1 MGFTILLESL
11 ILCPAGGGTSVPL
24 SGIFS
29 PLYFAFSEGSELN
42 LRGLLFLAAPQTVG
56 GQAVIEGVMMRAKD
70 NLAIAVRKS
79 DGEIVTE
86 VRPWFTLIR
95 HPWLKKPFLRG
106 FPVLMETMVNGI
118 KALNY
123 SAMQAADD
131 DEEEGGELSSW
142 HLVLTMA
149 LALGAALGLFVV
161 LPHFLSVGMGQFGF
175 AGDVDSLSFH
185 AWDGLIKMV
194 VFVGYILAISF
205 IPDIRRVFQYHG
217 AEHKVIW
224 TWEDGKKLSPA
235 ATHLY
240 SRLHPRCGTAFLL
253 FVLAVS
259 IILYAVLVPYLLTF
273 YSPENFVVKHLYIV
287 GMKLFLM
294 VPVSCVAYEMI
305 KFAGKY
311 NTNFFCKIMCWPGL
325 MMQLLTTKEPDDRQV
340 EVAIAALQCAV
351 NPEEAS

>member
-1 MGFTILLESL
+1 MNLPGF
-11 ILCPAGGGTSVPL
+11 
-24 SGIFS
+24 
-29 PLYFAFSEGSELN
+29 FALT
-42 LRGLLFLAAPQTVG
+42 APQAVG

-70 NLAIAVRKS
+70 TLAIAIRKA

-118 KALNY
+118 KALNF
-123 SAMQAADD
+123 SAMQAAEGE
-131 DEEEGGELSSW
+131 DEGELTTW
-142 HLVLTMA
+142 HLVLTMV
-149 LALGAALGLFVV
+149 LALSAALGLFVV
-161 LPHFLSVGMGQFGF
+161 LPHFLSVGLERLGV

-185 AWDGLIKMV
+185 LWDGIIKMI

-224 TWEDGKKLSPA
+224 TWEEGRELSPDA
-235 ATHLY
+235 SRFY

-259 IILYAVLVPYLLTF
+259 ILLYAVLVPFLLTF
-273 YSPENFVVKHLYIV
+273 YSPENFVFKHLYIV

-294 VPVSCVAYEMI
+294 IPVSCIAYEMI

-311 NTNFFCKIMCWPGL
+311 SKNFLCKMMCWPGL
-325 MMQLLTTKEPDDRQV
+325 MMQLLTTKEPDDSQI
-340 EVAIAALQCAV
+340 EVAIVALQCAV
-351 NPEEAS
+351 NAEEC

>member
-1 MGFTILLESL
+1 ML
-11 ILCPAGGGTSVPL
+11 
-24 SGIFS
+24 
-29 PLYFAFSEGSELN
+29 
-42 LRGLLFLAAPQTVG
+42 GLLALAAPQAVG
-56 GQAVIEGVMMRAKD
+56 GQAVIEGVMMRAK
-70 NLAIAVRKS
+70 NTLAIAIRKS
-79 DGEIVTE
+79 DGTITTE

-123 SAMQAADD
+123 SAVQAADD
-131 DEEEGGELSSW
+131 DDEEGELTTW
-142 HLVLTMA
+142 HLVLTMV

-161 LPHFLSVGMGQFGF
+161 LPHFLSVGMEFLGL

-185 AWDGLIKMV
+185 LWDGVIKMLI
-194 VFVGYILAISF
+194 FVGYILAISY

-224 TWEDGKKLSPA
+224 TWEQGGDLSPDSSRF
-235 ATHLY
+235 H

-253 FVLAVS
+253 FVLVVS
-259 IILYAVLVPYLLTF
+259 ILLYAVLVPYLLLF
-273 YSPENFVVKHLYIV
+273 YSPEHFFAKHLYIV

-294 VPVSCVAYEMI
+294 IPVSCVAYEMI

-311 NTNFFCKIMCWPGL
+311 SGNILCRMMCWPG
-325 MMQLLTTKEPDDRQV
+325 MMLQLLTTKEPDDSQL
-340 EVAIAALQCAV
+340 EVAIAALRCAV
-351 NPEEAS
+351 NAEEC

>member
-1 MGFTILLESL
+1 MKLL
-11 ILCPAGGGTSVPL
+11 GL
-24 SGIFS
+24 SA
-29 PLYFAFSEGSELN
+29 LM
-42 LRGLLFLAAPQTVG
+42 APQAVG

-70 NLAIAVRKS
+70 TLAIAVRKS

-95 HPWLKKPFLRG
+95 HPWLKKPFVRG

-118 KALNY
+118 KALNF
-123 SAMQAADD
+123 SAMQAADGE
-131 DEEEGGELSSW
+131 DEGELSTW
-142 HLVLTMA
+142 HLVLTMV

-161 LPHFLSVGMGQFGF
+161 LPHFLSVALEELGL

-185 AWDGLIKMV
+185 IWDGVIKMI
-194 VFVGYILAISF
+194 VFVGYILAISY

-224 TWEDGKKLSPA
+224 TWEEGRELSPA
-235 ATHLY
+235 ATHFY

-259 IILYAVLVPYLLTF
+259 ILLYTVLVPFLLTF

-294 VPVSCVAYEMI
+294 VPVSGIAYEMI

-311 NTNFFCKIMCWPGL
+311 SKNVLCKIMCWPGL
-325 MMQLLTTKEPDDRQV
+325 MMQILTTKEPDDSQI

-351 NPEEAS
+351 KAEEC

>member
-1 MGFTILLESL
+1 M
-11 ILCPAGGGTSVPL
+11 
-24 SGIFS
+24 
-29 PLYFAFSEGSELN
+29 
-42 LRGLLFLAAPQTVG
+42 AAPQAVG

-70 NLAIAVRKS
+70 KLAIAIRKP

-86 VRPWFTLIR
+86 IRPWFTMVR
-95 HPWLKKPFLRG
+95 HPLLKKPFLRG

-118 KALNY
+118 KALNF

-131 DEEEGGELSSW
+131 GDEDGGELTSW
-142 HLVLTMA
+142 HLLLTMV

-161 LPHFLSVGMGQFGF
+161 LPHFLSVGMEYLGW

-185 AWDGLIKMV
+185 AWDGAIKMF
-194 VFVGYILAISF
+194 VFVSYILAISY

-224 TWEDGKKLSPA
+224 TWEEGRELSPDS
-235 ATHLY
+235 TRFY

-253 FVLAVS
+253 FVLVVS
-259 IILYAVLVPYLLTF
+259 ILLYAVLVPYLLTF
-273 YSPENFVVKHLYIV
+273 FTPENFIVKHLYIV
-287 GMKLFLM
+287 GMKLILM

-311 NTNFFCKIMCWPGL
+311 SKNSLCKLMCWPGL
-325 MMQLLTTKEPDDRQV
+325 MMQMLTTKEPDDSQL
-340 EVAIAALQCAV
+340 EVAIAALKCAV
-351 NPEEAS
+351 NPEEC

>member
-1 MGFTILLESL
+1 
-11 ILCPAGGGTSVPL
+11 
-24 SGIFS
+24 
-29 PLYFAFSEGSELN
+29 LN
-42 LRGLLFLAAPQTVG
+42 KLGLLALAAPQAVG
-56 GQAVIEGVMMRAKD
+56 GQAVIEGVMMRASD
-70 NLAIAVRKS
+70 TLAIAIRKA
-79 DGEIVTE
+79 DGTIATE
-86 VRPWFTLIR
+86 VRPWFTLVR

-131 DEEEGGELSSW
+131 DDEEGGELTAW
-142 HLVLTMA
+142 HLVLTMV

-161 LPHFLSVGMGQFGF
+161 LPHFLSVGMEFMGW

-185 AWDGLIKMV
+185 LWDGVIKMA
-194 VFVGYILAISF
+194 VFVGYILAISY

-224 TWEDGKKLSPA
+224 TWEAGSPLSA
-235 ATHLY
+235 ESSRFH

-253 FVLAVS
+253 FVLVVS
-259 IILYAVLVPYLLTF
+259 ILLYAILVPYILTF
-273 YSPENFVVKHLYIV
+273 YSPENFVFKHLYIV

-294 VPVSCVAYEMI
+294 IPVSCVAYEMI

-311 NTNFFCKIMCWPGL
+311 SGNIVCKMMCWPGM
-325 MMQLLTTKEPDDRQV
+325 MMQLLTTKEPDDSQL
-340 EVAIAALQCAV
+340 EVAIAALRCAV
-351 NPEEAS
+351 NAEEC

>member
-1 MGFTILLESL
+1 
-11 ILCPAGGGTSVPL
+11 
-24 SGIFS
+24 
-29 PLYFAFSEGSELN
+29 LN
-42 LRGLLFLAAPQTVG
+42 LRGLLMMAAPQAVG

-70 NLAIAVRKS
+70 KLAIAIRRP

-86 VRPWFTLIR
+86 VRPWFTLVR

-131 DEEEGGELSSW
+131 EEEDGGELTTW
-142 HLVLTMA
+142 HLVLTMV

-161 LPHFLSVGMGQFGF
+161 LPHFLSVGMEQLGW

-194 VFVGYILAISF
+194 VFVAYILAISL

-224 TWEDGKKLSPA
+224 TWEEGKDLSPDS
-235 ATHLY
+235 TRFY

-259 IILYAVLVPYLLTF
+259 ILLYAVLVPYLLTF
-273 YSPENFVVKHLYIV
+273 YSPENFIVKHLYIV

-294 VPVSCVAYEMI
+294 IPVSCVAYEMI

-311 NTNFFCKIMCWPGL
+311 NKSVLCKLMCWPGL
-325 MMQLLTTKEPDDRQV
+325 MMQMLTTKEPDDMQI
-340 EVAIAALQCAV
+340 EVAIAALRCAV
-351 NPEEAS
+351 NAEEC

>member
-1 MGFTILLESL
+1 MNLLG
-11 ILCPAGGGTSVPL
+11 LCA
-24 SGIFS
+24 
-29 PLYFAFSEGSELN
+29 
-42 LRGLLFLAAPQTVG
+42 LAAPQAVG

-70 NLAIAVRKS
+70 TLAIAIRKS

-106 FPVLMETMVNGI
+106 FPVLIETMINGI
-118 KALNY
+118 KALNF
-123 SAMQAADD
+123 SAVQAADD
-131 DEEEGGELSSW
+131 EDEGELTTW

-161 LPHFLSVGMGQFGF
+161 LPHFLSVVLEEIGV

-185 AWDGLIKMV
+185 IWDGAIKMV
-194 VFVGYILAISF
+194 IFVGYILAISY

-224 TWEDGKKLSPA
+224 TWEDGRELSPDS
-235 ATHLY
+235 TRFY

-259 IILYAVLVPYLLTF
+259 IMLYTVLVPFLLTF
-273 YSPENFVVKHLYIV
+273 YSPEHFIAKHLYIV

-294 VPVSCVAYEMI
+294 IPVSCIAYEMI

-311 NTNFFCKIMCWPGL
+311 SKHFLCKIMCWPGL
-325 MMQLLTTKEPDDRQV
+325 MMQILTTKEPDDSQI

-351 NPEEAS
+351 KAEEC

>member
-1 MGFTILLESL
+1 MM
-11 ILCPAGGGTSVPL
+11 AK
-24 SGIFS
+24 
-29 PLYFAFSEGSELN
+29 
-42 LRGLLFLAAPQTVG
+42 PQAVG

-70 NLAIAVRKS
+70 KLAIAIRKPN
-79 DGEIVTE
+79 GEIVTE
-86 VRPWFTLIR
+86 VRPWFSLVR

-118 KALNY
+118 KALNF
-123 SAMQAADD
+123 SAMQAAE
-131 DEEEGGELSSW
+131 DEDEDGGELTTW
-142 HLVLTMA
+142 HLVLTMV

-161 LPHFLSVGMGQFGF
+161 LPHFLSVGMLELGL

-185 AWDGLIKMV
+185 AWDGAIKMV
-194 VFVGYILAISF
+194 VFVAYILAISF

-224 TWEDGKKLSPA
+224 TWEEGKELTPA
-235 ATHLY
+235 ATRFY

-259 IILYAVLVPYLLTF
+259 IVLYAVLVPYLLSF
-273 YSPENFVVKHLYIV
+273 YSPENFIVKHLYIV

-294 VPVSCVAYEMI
+294 IPVSCVAYEMI

-311 NTNFFCKIMCWPGL
+311 NKNFICKLMCWPGL
-325 MMQLLTTKEPDDRQV
+325 MMQLLTTKEPDDSQI
-340 EVAIAALQCAV
+340 EVAIAALRCAV
-351 NPEEAS
+351 NAEEC

>member
-1 MGFTILLESL
+1 MK
-11 ILCPAGGGTSVPL
+11 
-24 SGIFS
+24 
-29 PLYFAFSEGSELN
+29 
-42 LRGLLFLAAPQTVG
+42 LRGMFALAAPQAVG

-70 NLAIAVRKS
+70 KLAIAIRKA

-86 VRPWFTLIR
+86 VRPWFSLVR

-118 KALNY
+118 KALNF
-123 SAMQAADD
+123 SAMQAAEDEEGD
-131 DEEEGGELSSW
+131 DELTTW
-142 HLVLTMA
+142 HLVLTMV

-161 LPHFLSVGMGQFGF
+161 LPHFLSVGMEQLGW

-185 AWDGLIKMV
+185 LWDGILKML
-194 VFVGYILAISF
+194 VFVGYILAISL

-224 TWEDGKKLSPA
+224 TWEEGKELSPA
-235 ATHLY
+235 STLFY

-259 IILYAVLVPYLLTF
+259 IMLYTVLVPYLLTF
-273 YSPENFVVKHLYIV
+273 YSPENFIIKHLYIV
-287 GMKLFLM
+287 SMKLLLM
-294 VPVSCVAYEMI
+294 VPVSCIAYEMI
-305 KFAGKY
+305 KFAGKHSKS
-311 NTNFFCKIMCWPGL
+311 FFCKIICWPGM
-325 MMQLLTTKEPDDRQV
+325 MMQILTTKEPDESQI

-351 NPEEAS
+351 NAEEC